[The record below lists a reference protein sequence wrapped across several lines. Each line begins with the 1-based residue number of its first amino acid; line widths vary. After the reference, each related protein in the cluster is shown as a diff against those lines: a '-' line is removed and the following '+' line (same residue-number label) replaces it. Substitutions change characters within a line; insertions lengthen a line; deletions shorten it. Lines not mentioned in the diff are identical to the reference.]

1 MKTLY
6 PISLAALL
14 MATSALLY
22 AQKSVYIF
30 PFENSCRLQG
40 WKAEIR
46 MDEVSNTYQTLGNMF
61 TTEIT
66 GLGDKPM
73 EQTSYSF
80 ISDAKVVDAV
90 RFLEFYLEE
99 QLVASGEEQKGTVE
113 TSIIYFHEHLRF
125 SAGSM
130 FGILTLGL
138 GSLFGVPFATNVTDV
153 EIEASFYNPEEQLIT
168 IQRGVGRGKKAMSI
182 YTMTTRKAH
191 QKAMR
196 NAIED
201 LNTRIISD
209 PELIPALTEI
219 WPEGEAKH

>member
-6 PISLAALL
+6 HISVAALL
-14 MATSALLY
+14 LATSALLY
-22 AQKSVYIF
+22 AQKSVYTF
-30 PFENSCRLQG
+30 PFDNSCRLKG
-40 WKAEIR
+40 WKAELR
-46 MDEVSNTYQTLGNMF
+46 MDEMSNTYQTLGNVF

-66 GLGDKPM
+66 GLGDKTM
-73 EQTSYSF
+73 EQRSYSF
-80 ISDAKVVDAV
+80 ISDTKVVDAV

-138 GSLFGVPFATNVTDV
+138 GSLFGVPFATNITDV
-153 EIEASFYNPEEQLIT
+153 EIEASFFGPEEQFIT
-168 IQRGVGRGKKAMSI
+168 LHRGIGRGKKAMSI

-191 QKAMR
+191 QKALR
-196 NAIED
+196 KAIED
-201 LNTRIISD
+201 LNSRIMSD
-209 PELIPALTEI
+209 SLLSAELTEI
-219 WPEGEAKH
+219 RPGDIIVP